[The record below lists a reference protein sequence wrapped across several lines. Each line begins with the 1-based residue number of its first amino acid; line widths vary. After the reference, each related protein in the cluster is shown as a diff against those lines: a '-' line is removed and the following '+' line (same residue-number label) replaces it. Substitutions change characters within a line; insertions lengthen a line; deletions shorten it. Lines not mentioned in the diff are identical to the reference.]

1 MNQDRFLRTMQAV
14 DDDLLEEAMRPVP
27 GTGRSARR
35 RAGLIAACLLVAVG
49 ASVLL
54 LRPQKDAAADAPAAE
69 ADAPMMFSAAPAE
82 AAEKEAAFVTA
93 EDLAAAGYDIPVP
106 AQAENLSYELVDR
119 DGDAAPMAVANY
131 TLDGAGYTCTA
142 LRTDEPEDLTGD
154 SGTDASIQWN
164 VSGLA
169 VSLAA
174 QPDGTVFTWYIAAD
188 GIQWSLVSEADA
200 DAVLTT
206 AQEILQTLG
215 FDLSVAPEGAEDVHY
230 AMRTME
236 ELSVAEIRFT
246 LDGVQYVYRMAGSAR
261 FADLSGIDAP
271 YETETDTELGWCQAK
286 LLYTDGGAGKILW
299 YDVAPG
305 VLYSLSM
312 DTGASEEALQDM
324 ALALYT
330 PLQDDVG

>member
-54 LRPQKDAAADAPAAE
+54 LRPQKDAAADAPAAG
-69 ADAPMMFSAAPAE
+69 ADASMMLSAAPAE

-93 EDLAAAGYDIPVP
+93 ED
-106 AQAENLSYELVDR
+106 
-119 DGDAAPMAVANY
+119 
-131 TLDGAGYTCTA
+131 LDGAGYTCTA